1 MTDYRNIQDLDEFD
15 NLVENFVKNR
25 KQLKQKVKE
34 ERGDLSRKKKDA
46 ILKAEPITES
56 IAELKSSLADKGGFL
71 KMFERFSGVSKSQS
85 EIKLTTKASEGRL
98 GTHGFVDLADL
109 QDGVLRVR
117 NSQTG
122 DSFNI
127 QLDEDLAELLF
138 KPYRNID
145 LNEIDNQALNL
156 YYQIMSVAGISPRA
170 NNNNKIRRARQVY
183 NAVNQQAAAAQPAAN
198 IPPAGNAPPPAGN
211 PPAGNPPAGNPP
223 AGNAPPPP
231 IRPEDIT
238 EREGKD
244 SDSEGDVIQE
254 EERGRPA
261 RNPDKYT
268 GRKYKGRL
276 DVSNEERRAI
286 KREEKIEKKISD
298 VRARFSKRRTQE
310 AQRRRQARRGNQPL
324 QDEEHRGQ
332 FYEPFMREAEMAEK
346 VRNPLDPA
354 EERGQ
359 VYAMDRNYYQRKRAK
374 RGRGLMSGD
383 EMIERFYLLSQSMNA
398 GNESDEL
405 LEEMMDLLDALLQ
418 NQYITQS
425 QHKTLYDNYIR
436 YD

>member
-34 ERGDLSRKKKDA
+34 ERGDLSRKKADA
-46 ILKAEPITES
+46 KLKAEPITES
-56 IAELKSSLADKGGFL
+56 IAELKSSLANNGGFL

-183 NAVNQQAAAAQPAAN
+183 NAVNQQAPPPAQPPM
-198 IPPAGNAPPPAGN
+198 PPAPPPRR
-211 PPAGNPPAGNPP
+211 PP
-223 AGNAPPPP
+223 
-231 IRPEDIT
+231 
-238 EREGKD
+238 REGKD
-244 SDSEGDVIQE
+244 SDSDEMSEGDVIQQE
-254 EERGRPA
+254 QRGRPV
-261 RNPDKYT
+261 RNPERFT
-268 GRKYKGRL
+268 ERKYKGRL

-286 KREEKIEKKISD
+286 KREEKIEKMEKKISD
-298 VRARFSKRRTQE
+298 VGSRRSQRRTQE
-310 AQRRRQARRGNQPL
+310 VQRRRQARRGNQPL
-324 QDEEHRGQ
+324 QNEEDRDR
-332 FYEPFMREAEMAEK
+332 FYEPFMREAEIREMA
-346 VRNPLDPA
+346 RNPNDPD
-354 EERGQ
+354 EEQGQ
-359 VYAMDRNYYQRKRAK
+359 VYAMDRNYQRKRAK

-398 GNESDEL
+398 GNESDEML
-405 LEEMMDLLDALLQ
+405 NEMMDLLDALLQ

-425 QHKTLYDNYIR
+425 QHKTLYDNYII

>member
-34 ERGDLSRKKKDA
+34 ERGDLSRKKADA
-46 ILKAEPITES
+46 KLKAEPITES

-85 EIKLTTKASEGRL
+85 EIKLTTKSSEGRL

-183 NAVNQQAAAAQPAAN
+183 NAVNQQAPPPAQPPVPPAQPPVPPAQPPV
-198 IPPAGNAPPPAGN
+198 PPAGPRPPAG
-211 PPAGNPPAGNPP
+211 
-223 AGNAPPPP
+223 
-231 IRPEDIT
+231 PES
-238 EREGKD
+238 D
-244 SDSEGDVIQE
+244 SDEMSDGDVIQE

-286 KREEKIEKKISD
+286 KREEIIEKKISD
-298 VRARFSKRRTQE
+298 VGGRRSKRRAQE
-310 AQRRRQARRGNQPL
+310 VQRRRQARRGNQPL
-324 QDEEHRGQ
+324 QNEEDRGQ
-332 FYEPFMREAEMAEK
+332 FYETFMREAEMAEK

-383 EMIERFYLLSQSMNA
+383 DMIERFYLLSQSMNA

-418 NQYITQS
+418 NQYITQF
-425 QHKTLYDNYIR
+425 QHKTLYDNYII

>member
-34 ERGDLSRKKKDA
+34 ERGDLSRKKADA
-46 ILKAEPITES
+46 KLKAEPITES

-85 EIKLTTKASEGRL
+85 EIKLTTKSSEGRL

-183 NAVNQQAAAAQPAAN
+183 NAVNQQA
-198 IPPAGNAPPPAGN
+198 PPPAQPPV
-211 PPAGNPPAGNPP
+211 PPAQPPRRPP
-223 AGNAPPPP
+223 
-231 IRPEDIT
+231 
-238 EREGKD
+238 REGKD
-244 SDSEGDVIQE
+244 SDSDEMSEGDVIQQE
-254 EERGRPA
+254 QRGRPV
-261 RNPDKYT
+261 RNPERFT

-286 KREEKIEKKISD
+286 KREEIIEKKISD
-298 VRARFSKRRTQE
+298 VGGRRSKRRAQE
-310 AQRRRQARRGNQPL
+310 VQRRRQARRGNQPL
-324 QDEEHRGQ
+324 QNEEDRDR
-332 FYEPFMREAEMAEK
+332 FYEPYMRRDEMAEM

-418 NQYITQS
+418 NQYITQF

>member
-15 NLVENFVKNR
+15 DLVENFVKNR

-34 ERGDLSRKKKDA
+34 ERGDLSRKKADA
-46 ILKAEPITES
+46 KLKAEPITES

-122 DSFNI
+122 DSFNVT
-127 QLDEDLAELLF
+127 LDEDLAELLF

-145 LNEIDNQALNL
+145 LDEIDNQALNL
-156 YYQIMSVAGISPRA
+156 YYQIMRVAGISPRA

-183 NAVNQQAAAAQPAAN
+183 NAVNQQAPFPAQPPAQPPM
-198 IPPAGNAPPPAGN
+198 PPAQPPRR
-211 PPAGNPPAGNPP
+211 
-223 AGNAPPPP
+223 PP
-231 IRPEDIT
+231 IRPEDIP
-238 EREGKD
+238 EREGKYSD
-244 SDSEGDVIQE
+244 SDEMSEGDVIQE
-254 EERGRPA
+254 EERGRPV
-261 RNPDKYT
+261 RSPDKYT

-276 DVSNEERRAI
+276 DASNEERRAI

-298 VRARFSKRRTQE
+298 VGGRRSKRRTQE
-310 AQRRRQARRGNQPL
+310 AQQLRQRRRNQPL
-324 QDEEHRGQ
+324 QNEEDRHQ
-332 FYEPFMREAEMAEK
+332 FYEPFMRRGEMVEM

-359 VYAMDRNYYQRKRAK
+359 VYAMDRNYFTRKRAK

-418 NQYITQS
+418 NQYITQF